1 IYTLSLH
8 DALPIALLPQARLM
22 PVAQIRRSNC
32 LKVAFMILRKP
43 IPSNVSGGTEERQ
56 ATVYQPASSNKERNL
71 AESGLYQIVK
81 GLAPNSTFHSAN
93 RQGPWGASPRRRES
107 LRPCSAL
114 ILAEHANHTPL
125 HLHVRGRYDD
135 RRHLRIGG
143 LQPDFPRAF
152 AIKPLQ
158 RGFFSADK
166 REHNVSCIGDLGLLA
181 HHIVAVHDVI
191 LDHRIALHLQ
201 HEGISSSREITERN
215 RLPLLH
221 GFEGTAGGDP
231 PHERKLLHLALNYL
245 FFHGLRQ
252 LHNFDRTALVISA
265 PDKAILLQRGDVLV
279 DGRERGQLQALAN
292 LFEAGSVAVLG
303 FKGHQ
308 VVQDFLLPFCK
319 GHAASPF
326 EKFSTATLGEKKAN
340 VKQSFWYRCVSHPF
354 CRWNDVMLY
363 LPNVLLL

>member
-1 IYTLSLH
+1 
-8 DALPIALLPQARLM
+8 M

-166 REHNVSCIGDLGLLA
+166 RDHNVSGIRNLGLLA

-201 HEGISSSREITERN
+201 HERISSAREIVSRSS
-215 RLPLLH
+215 
-221 GFEGTAGGDP
+221 TASRGRP
-231 PHERKLLHLALNYL
+231 A
-245 FFHGLRQ
+245 
-252 LHNFDRTALVISA
+252 
-265 PDKAILLQRGDVLV
+265 AILPMSGSSCTLRSITCSFTGF
-279 DGRERGQLQALAN
+279 GNCTISIERLWLYPRRIKP
-292 LFEAGSVAVLG
+292 FFSSVVMCLWTVASEVNFRPLPISSKLG
-303 FKGHQ
+303 
-308 VVQDFLLPFCK
+308 
-319 GHAASPF
+319 A
-326 EKFSTATLGEKKAN
+326 
-340 VKQSFWYRCVSHPF
+340 
-354 CRWNDVMLY
+354 
-363 LPNVLLL
+363 